1 MYEFDPEHAKAEL
14 VRTEAMSADPAG
26 KRFMVARIAAA
37 AQIDIAESLR
47 VIAQEATLAMYGAA
61 DTLSTFGG
69 DIAPEPE
76 EDPLVEGDVVQ
87 ADGDGEPG
95 VVKGFRFT
103 EGEYFAEVEW
113 ADGSG
118 GGYIAASRLSRLVG
132 DEGEAALRG
141 DLDESVPTADLV
153 DGEPPLRVDPVIV
166 AEELADEIDD
176 DFDGDE
182 HADAESALAKL
193 KANEAARKAAKK
205 SGSKKGK
212 K

>member
-14 VRTEAMSADPAG
+14 VRTEAMSSDPAG
-26 KRFMVARIAAA
+26 KRLMIARIAAA

-47 VIAQEATLAMYGAA
+47 VIAQEAALAMGNGAIMV
-61 DTLSTFGG
+61 DVE
-69 DIAPEPE
+69 DVAPEPE
-76 EDPLVEGDVVQ
+76 EDPLVEGDVIQ
-87 ADGDGEPG
+87 AVDVVGTG

-103 EGEYFAEVEW
+103 EGEYFADVEW

-118 GGYIAASRLSRLVG
+118 GLVAASRLSRLVG
-132 DEGEAALRG
+132 DEGEPPLRG

-153 DGEPPLRVDPVIV
+153 DGEPPLRVDPVV
-166 AEELADEIDD
+166 MAEELADEIDD
-176 DFDGDE
+176 DFDGDD
-182 HADAESALAKL
+182 HADAESALAIL

-205 SGSKKGK
+205 KGK